1 MTLSVLLVHL
11 KILKLFNQVE
21 SWTGLE
27 TDLGAP
33 GVPKK
38 AVRNPHVGA
47 HHGTRPHE
55 VHQEDGQ
62 AKYEGCALGV
72 DQVEYEFDPRA
83 LWTWAHDGA
92 ELEEYVRSHC
102 VDPEHEGGEGVED
115 HVASED
121 TWKWVGGEAFKVFA
135 KVLPDQADVRDEIVD
150 DETESDLAKEGL
162 MQIWVD
168 DVHSNGGKKKEGGD
182 CQGHRVEYEGEI
194 LKINIFFF
202 LKKLL
207 CPNHKFAPFCV
218 QKLYCELRHYWPE
231 AVSLVPY
238 ILVIVWMSSLGRNY
252 FVVKYFSS
260 ENCRDVIFCK

>member
-11 KILKLFNQVE
+11 KILKLFNQAQVNQVE

-27 TDLGAP
+27 TYLGAP

-72 DQVEYEFDPRA
+72 DQVEYEFHPRV

-121 TWKWVGGEAFKVFA
+121 TWEWVGGEAFKVFA

-150 DETESDLAKEGL
+150 DETESDLAKEGP

-168 DVHSNGGKKKEGGD
+168 DVHSNGGEKEEGGD
-182 CQGHRVEYEGEI
+182 CQGHRVENEGEI
-194 LKINIFFF
+194 LKINIF
-202 LKKLL
+202 
-207 CPNHKFAPFCV
+207 C
-218 QKLYCELRHYWPE
+218 QKSWSFHLSLFIDLIRFGAAHPKR
-231 AVSLVPY
+231 VSSITLSKINV
-238 ILVIVWMSSLGRNY
+238 S
-252 FVVKYFSS
+252 KYPLT
-260 ENCRDVIFCK
+260 IAK

>member
-55 VHQEDGQ
+55 VHQEDSQ

-92 ELEEYVRSHC
+92 ELEEYVRSHR

-121 TWKWVGGEAFKVFA
+121 TWKWVGGKAFKVFA

-150 DETESDLAKEGL
+150 DETESDLAKEGP

-202 LKKLL
+202 LKKMIF
-207 CPNHKFAPFCV
+207 PPFPFHRSRQIWGCT
-218 QKLYCELRHYWPE
+218 P
-231 AVSLVPY
+231 
-238 ILVIVWMSSLGRNY
+238 
-252 FVVKYFSS
+252 
-260 ENCRDVIFCK
+260 

>member
-27 TDLGAP
+27 TYLGAP

-38 AVRNPHVGA
+38 AVRHPHVGA

-72 DQVEYEFDPRA
+72 DQVEHEFHPRV

-121 TWKWVGGEAFKVFA
+121 TWQWVGGEAFKVFA

-150 DETESDLAKEGL
+150 DETESDLPKERFVEIG
-162 MQIWVD
+162 VD
-168 DVHSNGGKKKEGGD
+168 EVDEDGRQEEDWRD
-182 CQGHRVEYEGEI
+182 CQGNRVEDKSEI
-194 LKINIFFF
+194 LKR
-202 LKKLL
+202 
-207 CPNHKFAPFCV
+207 HKF
-218 QKLYCELRHYWPE
+218 
-231 AVSLVPY
+231 
-238 ILVIVWMSSLGRNY
+238 
-252 FVVKYFSS
+252 
-260 ENCRDVIFCK
+260 